1 MKKSD
6 LITEDKPCPEKERK
20 IPKVAIIGN
29 PNSGKTVIFNRLT
42 GLHHKIGNF
51 PGVTVEKKSGW
62 LKGHKIIIE
71 DFPGSYSLNAQSMDE
86 QIVCEFIQSWRQEE
100 NRPNAVVVVVDATN
114 LARNIF
120 FALQIMD
127 WGLPTILVL
136 NMMDE
141 VQKNNLYID
150 DQLLQSR
157 LNVEVVLPI
166 SAKYGQGIDD
176 LITSIQ
182 KTISQPRKS
191 LQNPVFLKLDDRHRP
206 LQELIDYLSKN
217 RTDHTIL
224 PLIDSVRA
232 ISDDSYLQFIKPYLD
247 SDQLKTVTHLIK
259 KARETFHINGINFRT
274 MESSARYNFI
284 DEDLARA
291 FTNST
296 ETDKTFS
303 ERIDETITHP
313 VIGSILFVALLGL
326 IFNTIF
332 SWAQYP
338 MDMIT
343 SGMGW
348 LTAELNILVPSSA
361 FKSLVIDGIIS
372 GVGNVIVF
380 LPQIVLL
387 VFFIGLLE
395 DSGYMARMSF
405 MMDGLMGRLGLSGKS
420 VLPLLSGFAC
430 AIPAVMAA
438 RTIEN
443 WRDRL
448 LIIMLIPLMSCSARL
463 PVYTLIISALI
474 PQQTILG
481 FIQLQGLILLGV
493 YFLGFFTALF
503 IALVVKL
510 FTKKIKGSHYII
522 ELPPYRI
529 PMLQSLWWRIFDA
542 GKKFIITAGSI
553 ILAMTI
559 ILWFLASYP
568 QTNDAELV
576 SQEQKVSQS
585 YAGQLGHLIEPVI
598 KPLGFD
604 WKIGVG
610 LITSFAAREVIIS
623 TFSILYKIEADEY
636 KEVVSLS
643 EALKNDRYPDGS
655 KVFTPLVAISLL
667 VFFVYAA
674 QCMSTFAIIKRETRS
689 WLWPSLMIVYMNLFA
704 YTASLIVFQGGKL
717 IGLE

>member
-6 LITEDKPCPEKERK
+6 LFTEDKTGLEKERK

-29 PNSGKTVIFNRLT
+29 PNSGKTAIFNRLT

-62 LKGHKIIIE
+62 LKRHKVIIE

-86 QIVCEFIQSWRQEE
+86 QIVSEFIQSWRQEE

-157 LNVEVVLPI
+157 LNVEAVIPI

-182 KTISQPRKS
+182 KTISQPRNS
-191 LQNPVFLKLDDRHRP
+191 LKNPIFLKLDDRHTP
-206 LQELIDYLSKN
+206 LQELIDYFSKN
-217 RTDHTIL
+217 LTDHSIL
-224 PLIDSVRA
+224 PLIDSIRA

-247 SDQLKTVTHLIK
+247 SDQLRTVTHLIK
-259 KARETFHINGINFRT
+259 KTRETFHINGINFRT

-284 DEDLARA
+284 DEDLAPA

-313 VIGSILFVALLGL
+313 VIGSVLFIILLGL

-343 SGMGW
+343 SGIGW
-348 LTAELNILVPSSA
+348 LTAELNTLVPSSV
-361 FKSLVIDGIIS
+361 FKSLLIDGIIS
-372 GVGNVIVF
+372 GVGNIIVF

-474 PQQTILG
+474 PQQTIWG

-503 IALVVKL
+503 IAFVVKL
-510 FTKKIKGSHYII
+510 FTKKTKRSHYII
-522 ELPPYRI
+522 ELPPYRV
-529 PMLQSLWWRIFDA
+529 PMLQSLWWCIFDA
-542 GKKFIITAGSI
+542 GK
-553 ILAMTI
+553 
-559 ILWFLASYP
+559 
-568 QTNDAELV
+568 
-576 SQEQKVSQS
+576 
-585 YAGQLGHLIEPVI
+585 
-598 KPLGFD
+598 
-604 WKIGVG
+604 
-610 LITSFAAREVIIS
+610 
-623 TFSILYKIEADEY
+623 
-636 KEVVSLS
+636 
-643 EALKNDRYPDGS
+643 
-655 KVFTPLVAISLL
+655 
-667 VFFVYAA
+667 
-674 QCMSTFAIIKRETRS
+674 
-689 WLWPSLMIVYMNLFA
+689 
-704 YTASLIVFQGGKL
+704 
-717 IGLE
+717 